1 MLKTVYIFQNKI
13 FLKKILIISSIFF
26 SLIIIL
32 SLLEEINF
40 YKEASAN
47 FIVPVLSAALNAP
60 SVLFEIFPFIFL
72 ISTQF
77 FYIELIDKRE
87 LGTLK
92 VSGISNLKIIF
103 NIVVSSFILG
113 ILIVVIYY
121 QFSAKLK
128 FIYLDLK
135 NSYSNDNK
143 YLAIV
148 TKNGLWIK
156 DEINEKI
163 LIINSKE
170 IDGEYLINNSITEF
184 DKNFS
189 LLKVIEAPKIDIS
202 TFKWKIQNP
211 IISVNNQIL
220 DSQKEIIIET
230 HFDKEKINSLY
241 SDLTSLNFFQLNDL
255 KKEYLELGYSVKEID
270 SKLNNLYSFPFYLS
284 LMTALTSIIMLRIKI
299 NRPLSFHIVFGIL
312 LSVLLYYLTFLFRVL
327 GENDKFPLLISIWLP
342 LIIILLITSVGLIRI
357 NEK

>member
-1 MLKTVYIFQNKI
+1 MLKTVYIFLNKI
-13 FLKKILIISSIFF
+13 FIKKIFLISFIFL

-40 YKEASAN
+40 FKETN
-47 FIVPVLSAALNAP
+47 TNLFIPVLSSFLNAP

-77 FYIELIDKRE
+77 FFIELIEKKE
-87 LGTLK
+87 LSTLK
-92 VSGISNLKIIF
+92 MSGISNFKIIF
-103 NIVVSSFILG
+103 NLIFSSFILG
-113 ILIVVIYY
+113 LLIVVIYY

-135 NSYSNDNK
+135 NSYSDDNK

-170 IDGEYLINNSITEF
+170 IDDYYLLNNSITEF
-184 DKNFS
+184 DKNFV
-189 LLKVIEAPKIDIS
+189 LLKVIQSPKIDIRNYE
-202 TFKWKIQNP
+202 WKIKNP
-211 IISVNNQIL
+211 TISVNNQTTET
-220 DSQKEIIIET
+220 QEEIRIKT

-241 SDLTSLNFFQLNDL
+241 SDLTSLNFFQLNNL
-255 KKEYLELGYSVKEID
+255 KREYLELGYSVKEID
-270 SKLNNLYSFPFYLS
+270 SKLNNLYSFPVYLS
-284 LMTALTSIIMLRIKI
+284 LMTALISTVMFRIKI
-299 NRPLSFHIVFGIL
+299 NRPLIFHIIFGIL

-327 GENDKFPLLISIWLP
+327 GENDKIPLIISIWLP
-342 LIIILLITSVGLIRI
+342 LIIISLITFIGLIRI

>member
-1 MLKTVYIFQNKI
+1 MIKTVYIFLNKI
-13 FLKKILIISSIFF
+13 FLKKIFIISCIFF
-26 SLIIIL
+26 SLITIL

-40 YKEASAN
+40 YKDAN
-47 FIVPVLSAALNAP
+47 TNFFIPILSAALNAP

-77 FYIELIDKRE
+77 FFIELIDKKE

-92 VSGISNLKIIF
+92 VNGISNLKIILS
-103 NIVVSSFILG
+103 IVSTSFILG
-113 ILIVVIYY
+113 LFVVVIYY
-121 QFSAKLK
+121 QLSAKLK

-135 NSYSNDNK
+135 NSYADDNK

-156 DEINEKI
+156 DEIDEKI

-170 IDGEYLINNSITEF
+170 IDGEYLLNNSITEF
-184 DKNFS
+184 DKNFV
-189 LLKVIEAPKIDIS
+189 LLKVIEASKINIRSFEWKVKNPVIS
-202 TFKWKIQNP
+202 I
-211 IISVNNQIL
+211 NNQVM
-220 DSQKEIIIET
+220 DAQDEIIIKT

-284 LMTALTSIIMLRIKI
+284 LMTALTSIIMFRIKI
-299 NRPLSFHIVFGIL
+299 NRPFSFHVIFGIL
-312 LSVLLYYLTFLFRVL
+312 LSVILYYLTFLIKVL
-327 GENDKFPLLISIWLP
+327 GENDKLPLLLSIWLP
-342 LIIILLITSVGLIRI
+342 LIIISLITSIGLVRI

>member
-1 MLKTVYIFQNKI
+1 MFKTVYIFLNKI
-13 FLKKILIISSIFF
+13 FIKKIFLISLIFF

-40 YKEASAN
+40 FKESN
-47 FIVPVLSAALNAP
+47 TSIFLPILSSFLNSP

-77 FYIELIDKRE
+77 FFIELIEKKE
-87 LGTLK
+87 LSTLK
-92 VSGISNLKIIF
+92 VSGISNLKIIL
-103 NIVVSSFILG
+103 NIVFSSFVLG
-113 ILIVVIYY
+113 LIIVAIYY
-121 QFSAKLK
+121 HFSAKLK

-135 NSYSNDNK
+135 NSYSKDNK

-170 IDGEYLINNSITEF
+170 IDDNYLLNNSITEF
-184 DKNFS
+184 DKDFV
-189 LLKVIEAPKIDIS
+189 LLKVIESPKIDIK
-202 TFKWKIQNP
+202 TYEWKIKDP
-211 IISVNNQIL
+211 IISVNNQTIEN
-220 DSQKEIIIET
+220 QNEIIITT

-241 SDLTSLNFFQLNDL
+241 SDLTSLNFFQLNEL

-270 SKLNNLYSFPFYLS
+270 SKLNNLYSFPVYLS
-284 LMTALTSIIMLRIKI
+284 LMTALISTVMLRIKI
-299 NRPLSFHIVFGIL
+299 NRPLIFHIIFGIL

-327 GENDKFPLLISIWLP
+327 GENDKLPLIISIWLP
-342 LIIILLITSVGLIRI
+342 LIIISLITSTGLIRI

>member
-1 MLKTVYIFQNKI
+1 MFKTIYIFLNKI

-40 YKEASAN
+40 YKEANTN
-47 FIVPVLSAALNAP
+47 FIIPILSATLNAP

-77 FYIELIDKRE
+77 FFIELIDKKE

-92 VSGISNLKIIF
+92 INGVSNLKIIF
-103 NIVVSSFILG
+103 SIVFSSFVLG
-113 ILIVVIYY
+113 VITVIFFY

-135 NSYSNDNK
+135 NSYSDDNK

-163 LIINSKE
+163 LIINSTE
-170 IDGEYLINNSITEF
+170 IDGEHLLNTSITEF
-184 DKNFS
+184 DKNFV
-189 LLKVIEAPKIDIS
+189 LLKIIESPKINIR
-202 TFKWKIQNP
+202 TFNWKIKDP
-211 IISVNNQIL
+211 VISINNQIV
-220 DSQKEIIIET
+220 DTQEEITIKT

-241 SDLTSLNFFQLNDL
+241 SDLTSLNFFQLNEL

-270 SKLNNLYSFPFYLS
+270 SKKNSLYSFPFYLG
-284 LMTALTSIIMLRIKI
+284 LMTALTSIIMFRIKI
-299 NRPLSFHIVFGIL
+299 NRPLSFHIIFGIL
-312 LSVLLYYLTFLFRVL
+312 LSVLLYYLTFLSKVL
-327 GENDKFPLLISIWLP
+327 GENDKLPLLISIWLP
-342 LIIILLITSVGLIRI
+342 LIIISLITSIGLIRI

>member
-1 MLKTVYIFQNKI
+1 MIKVVYIFLNKI
-13 FLKKILIISSIFF
+13 FLKKIFIISCIFF

-40 YKEASAN
+40 YKEANTN
-47 FIVPVLSAALNAP
+47 FLIPILSAALNAP

-77 FYIELIDKRE
+77 FFIELIDKRE

-92 VSGISNLKIIF
+92 VNGISNLKIILS
-103 NIVVSSFILG
+103 IVFTSFILG
-113 ILIVVIYY
+113 LFAVVIYY

-135 NSYSNDNK
+135 NSYADDNK

-156 DEINEKI
+156 DEIDEKI

-170 IDGEYLINNSITEF
+170 IDGEYLLNNSITEF
-184 DKNFS
+184 NKNFE
-189 LLKVIEAPKIDIS
+189 LLKVIEATKINIRS
-202 TFKWKIQNP
+202 FEWKIKNP
-211 IISVNNQIL
+211 IISINNQIM
-220 DSQKEIIIET
+220 DAQDEIIIKT
-230 HFDKEKINSLY
+230 HFDEEKINSLY

-255 KKEYLELGYSVKEID
+255 KKEYLELGYSVNEID
-270 SKLNNLYSFPFYLS
+270 SKLNNLYSFPLYLS
-284 LMTALTSIIMLRIKI
+284 LMTALTSIIMFRIKI
-299 NRPLSFHIVFGIL
+299 NRPFSFHVIFGIL
-312 LSVLLYYLTFLFRVL
+312 LSVILYYLTFLIKVL
-327 GENDKFPLLISIWLP
+327 GENDKLPLLLSIWLP
-342 LIIILLITSVGLIRI
+342 LIIISLITSIGLVRI